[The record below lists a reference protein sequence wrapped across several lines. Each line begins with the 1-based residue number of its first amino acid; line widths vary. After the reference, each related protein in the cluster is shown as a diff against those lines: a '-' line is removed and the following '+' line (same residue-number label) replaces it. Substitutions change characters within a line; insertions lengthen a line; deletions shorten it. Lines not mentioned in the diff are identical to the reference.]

1 MELECKEADS
11 RDATV
16 PGSMDGCT
24 GTGAV
29 YAGLGSRGAFIGG
42 SREGFGCEAVT
53 VSLFGISFMA
63 NSCSSISGSWLC
75 ERDAGEGGMLGVV
88 LLRFVGLSARDVRFD
103 ATSVAV
109 AVLRCSRGCVVR
121 YCWNQREV
129 QHTQLLK
136 SISKGACSNDVD
148 DTSRRSSDGGSRVP
162 GVAAGAGGAQP

>member
-42 SREGFGCEAVT
+42 SGEGLGCEAVI

-75 ERDAGEGGMLGVV
+75 ERDAGEGGMLGMV

-103 ATSVAV
+103 VASVAV
-109 AVLRCSRGCVVR
+109 AVLRCRENGWRMCCEILLESTRSATYPVTEIDI
-121 YCWNQREV
+121 QR
-129 QHTQLLK
+129 
-136 SISKGACSNDVD
+136 
-148 DTSRRSSDGGSRVP
+148 RVFE
-162 GVAAGAGGAQP
+162 